1 MIFIILGLLL
11 IPGPLFTI
19 LNIGNLLLNREHTG
33 KFEAMAFSV
42 GILYSLMLYG
52 IWNPRSWE
60 ESVILSDDMASL
72 HEPFARAY
80 LPAIL
85 FLMAVGLLSYA
96 YLKTKKD
103 KGAPLAVVLSMSGV
117 YIGILVNL
125 AAMIQ
130 LFGSVNADMPFGNCM
145 PGDVLLMLLLPFN
158 YLLLAVN
165 LLIQVVKGQ
174 SRRIKERKEL
184 LGYDGEV
191 LGASRGLN
199 QTEEPESDLE
209 PYKSR
214 FLNDCNRILADSENW
229 ALFAL
234 LLTLPLLCVIM
245 IVLLLF
251 GQRPDSVIR
260 AFTETSDWTLS
271 TKVSPPPVV
280 YDSHYLC
287 TVAMQGHKALVRPQR
302 MGIRRGNKIMVN
314 RQLCVANAFEQL
326 LEEHTPRFHRALRNF
341 YDTYGY
347 PVSRHIRTPLSADII
362 YLIMKPL
369 EWLFVIVLYL
379 FDEKPEDR
387 IARQYLPI

>member
-80 LPAIL
+80 LPTIL

-130 LFGSVNADMPFGNCM
+130 LFGSANADMPFGNSM

-165 LLIQVVKGQ
+165 LLIQVIKGQ
-174 SRRIKERKEL
+174 SRRIKERKKL

-199 QTEEPESDLE
+199 QTKEPESDLE

-287 TVAMQGHKALVRPQR
+287 TVAMQGHKELVRPQR
-302 MGIRRGNKIMVN
+302 MGIRRGKKIMVN

-326 LEEHTPRFHRALRNF
+326 LEERTPRFHRALRNF

>member
-165 LLIQVVKGQ
+165 LLIRVVKGQ

-184 LGYDGEV
+184 LGYDGE
-191 LGASRGLN
+191 
-199 QTEEPESDLE
+199 
-209 PYKSR
+209 
-214 FLNDCNRILADSENW
+214 
-229 ALFAL
+229 
-234 LLTLPLLCVIM
+234 
-245 IVLLLF
+245 
-251 GQRPDSVIR
+251 
-260 AFTETSDWTLS
+260 
-271 TKVSPPPVV
+271 
-280 YDSHYLC
+280 
-287 TVAMQGHKALVRPQR
+287 GHVR
-302 MGIRRGNKIMVN
+302 KD
-314 RQLCVANAFEQL
+314 A
-326 LEEHTPRFHRALRNF
+326 
-341 YDTYGY
+341 
-347 PVSRHIRTPLSADII
+347 
-362 YLIMKPL
+362 
-369 EWLFVIVLYL
+369 
-379 FDEKPEDR
+379 
-387 IARQYLPI
+387 